1 MKNKLLSK
9 VFMYVMY
16 YLLMITIQYF
26 AGFETTVLWA
36 CAYILVDINNRI
48 SNMEMISHLFGACGE
63 NPSLIYMI
71 DLDNYL

>member
-1 MKNKLLSK
+1 
-9 VFMYVMY
+9 
-16 YLLMITIQYF
+16 MITIQYF

-36 CAYILVDINNRI
+36 CAYILVDINNI

-71 DLDNYL
+71 GLGQLFITIKDYTIIGYNIF

>member
-26 AGFETTVLWA
+26 AGFETLLWA
-36 CAYILVDINNRI
+36 CAYILVDINNK
-48 SNMEMISHLFGACGE
+48 
-63 NPSLIYMI
+63 
-71 DLDNYL
+71 D

>member
-26 AGFETTVLWA
+26 AGFETTVLCNA
-36 CAYILVDINNRI
+36 AYILILIRI
-48 SNMEMISHLFGACGE
+48 SNMEMISHLFCVW
-63 NPSLIYMI
+63 
-71 DLDNYL
+71 